1 MIAIAAKA
9 VETGILSVFLS
20 PKESIIVKPDP
31 MKRKNPQRAKTIS
44 WIMWRNLNRI
54 HTRKYLNFT
63 TYRNGSLI
71 TRDDSNNSNE
81 SDQEK
86 SNASGNQQVLAVK
99 IKTRNMKHPDIFRK
113 ILKSIISNAHQN
125 DADESHDLKLIGK
138 MSKTSKNI

>member
-1 MIAIAAKA
+1 
-9 VETGILSVFLS
+9 
-20 PKESIIVKPDP
+20 
-31 MKRKNPQRAKTIS
+31 
-44 WIMWRNLNRI
+44 MWRNLNRI
-54 HTRKYLNFT
+54 HTRKNLNFT

-99 IKTRNMKHPDIFRK
+99 IKTPNMKHPDIFRK
-113 ILKSIISNAHQN
+113 FLQIIVSNAHQY

-138 MSKTSKNI
+138 MSKIFKSDEPRKNTYQLRNFHDLGNFEKVFDINLLHRVNFAAKTTSFFDL

>member
-1 MIAIAAKA
+1 
-9 VETGILSVFLS
+9 
-20 PKESIIVKPDP
+20 
-31 MKRKNPQRAKTIS
+31 
-44 WIMWRNLNRI
+44 MWRNLNKI

-99 IKTRNMKHPDIFRK
+99 IETRNMKHPDIFRK
-113 ILKSIISNAHQN
+113 ALKSIISNAHQN
-125 DADESHDLKLIGK
+125 DADESHDLKLIGNLSRIVTK
-138 MSKTSKNI
+138 SDESRKNTYQLRNFHDLGNFEKVFDINLLHRVNFAEKTTSFFDL